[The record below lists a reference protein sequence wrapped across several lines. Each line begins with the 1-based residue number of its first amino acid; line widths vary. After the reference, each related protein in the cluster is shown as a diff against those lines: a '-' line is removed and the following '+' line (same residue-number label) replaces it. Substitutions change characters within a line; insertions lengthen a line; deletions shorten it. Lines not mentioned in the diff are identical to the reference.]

1 MHIMNFRELKEFE
14 KLSDEGKEFLLDLE
28 KLLENKTLEQQK
40 ILLGM
45 ILLKL
50 KEEYKEEEKVMV

>member
-14 KLSDEGKEFLLDLE
+14 ELSDEGKEFMLDLE